1 MIKRIDHLGLAIE
14 DLGETQ
20 QLFNQLLNKSP
31 YKEEEVDS
39 EGVQVS
45 FYETGE
51 SKLEFLQSI
60 SEESAIQK
68 YINKKGEGIHHVAFE
83 VDDIHEEINRLKKEG
98 FPFINE
104 TPKCG
109 ADNKLVTFLHP
120 KYTKGIL
127 IELCQEN

>member
-1 MIKRIDHLGLAIE
+1 MIKKIDHLGLAIE
-14 DLGETQ
+14 DLGETR

-60 SEESAIQK
+60 SDESAIQK

-83 VDDIHEEINRLKKEG
+83 VDDIYGEINRLKKDG

-104 TPKCG
+104 TPKYG

-120 KYTKGIL
+120 KHTKGIL
-127 IELCQEN
+127 IELCQES